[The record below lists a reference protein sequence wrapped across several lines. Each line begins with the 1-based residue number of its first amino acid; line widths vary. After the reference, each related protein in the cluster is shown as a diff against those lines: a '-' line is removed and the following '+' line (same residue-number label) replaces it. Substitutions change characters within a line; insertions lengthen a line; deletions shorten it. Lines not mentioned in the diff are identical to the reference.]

1 MIIRK
6 KSLQLSFPE
15 QQDYWNRIATKKTFN
30 FPFYLDLFKQYSKK
44 SYKVLD
50 YGCGYG
56 RILGYL
62 VNAGFMHLY
71 GIDFSDEML
80 KLTYKNYPTVNLSKN
95 DSLFIPYDDNQFDT
109 VIVCAV
115 LGCNPNAQDQKLIID
130 EISRVLK
137 PRGVLYLADFLI
149 TNDKRN
155 IIRYK
160 NFPTSI
166 NFEYGVFEL
175 KNGVLI
181 RHHAEIYIKKL
192 LMMYEEKVFL
202 KSVVKTMN
210 GHQANGFT
218 YIGINRK

>member
-1 MIIRK
+1 MIKRK
-6 KSLQLSFPE
+6 KSLQSSFPE
-15 QQDYWNRIATKKTFN
+15 QQEYWSCIATKKIFN
-30 FPFYLDLFKQYSKK
+30 FPFYLNLFKQYSKK

-56 RILGYL
+56 RILGHL
-62 VNAGFMHLY
+62 VKEGFMHLY
-71 GIDFSDEML
+71 GIDFADEML
-80 KLTYKNYPTVNLSKN
+80 KLTYKNCPTVNVSQN
-95 DSLFIPYDDNQFDT
+95 DSLYIPYDNNQFDT

-115 LGCNPNAQDQKLIID
+115 LGCNPNAQDQKLIIN

-149 TNDKRN
+149 NDDKRN
-155 IIRYK
+155 IMRYK
-160 NFPTSI
+160 SFPTSI

-175 KNGVLI
+175 KSGVLI
-181 RHHAEIYIKKL
+181 RHHTESYIRKL
-192 LMMYEEKVFL
+192 LSVYEEKVFL

-218 YIGINRK
+218 YIGINNK